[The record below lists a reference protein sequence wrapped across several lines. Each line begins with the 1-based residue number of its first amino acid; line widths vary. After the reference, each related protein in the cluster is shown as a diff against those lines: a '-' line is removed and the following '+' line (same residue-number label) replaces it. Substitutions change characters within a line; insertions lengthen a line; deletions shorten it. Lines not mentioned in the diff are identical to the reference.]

1 MFAFFTRSIA
11 AKLLVVTGVAIGLVL
26 FLSNLVLI
34 SQTRDRVHSL
44 TMEQADAEAK
54 SIAREI
60 AGDIGELASAART
73 MSGVIGRGHEG
84 KSLDRLGITNVL
96 KANLEQNPF
105 AFGSWMAEEPRAID
119 GQKDEI
125 KGKTELSAND
135 DGDFTPYWSKNK
147 DGQIQF
153 STFRADYPA
162 EWYALAAKSG
172 KGAITA
178 PYMAEGTD
186 VPTTM
191 SSIAYPVFSGGK
203 MIGVT
208 GVDISLKSL
217 SDKLKALK
225 PFETGRVLLVAHNAQ
240 WLVAPNDDLLM
251 KPYEVEGAE
260 ALKAALSSGTG
271 SVVPDLA
278 DTNGEG
284 FDRLLYPFAVPGVNA
299 TWAVIIDIPHAA
311 INAPV
316 EAQTLMMI
324 VGGLIVLG
332 AVMLALFLAVR
343 SLAQRPLH
351 GLVGDVERMTKG
363 DYSSDVSN
371 QHRQDEIGLV
381 AKALDGF
388 RHKLAESHTLAAE
401 AEAQR
406 RSAEGER
413 RRNEEERSA
422 SASVQQHVV
431 TALGSGL
438 AQLSQGNLTYR
449 IADEFPGEYA
459 ALKRDFND
467 AVASL
472 EQAIAS
478 VNGSVVNIAA
488 GTSEIS
494 ESAADLSKRTEQ
506 QAASLEETAAALNE
520 LTEQVNSSADNAGTA
535 ANTVS
540 VAVKDAEKSGEVV
553 QKAVASMHGIEQS
566 SQEISRIIGV
576 IDEIAFQTNLLALN
590 AGVEAARAGE
600 AGKGFA
606 VVAQEVRELAQR
618 SATAAKEIKALINA
632 SAAQVKD
639 GVELVGE
646 AGQTLEKI
654 SQQVMQIN
662 GLIRQISASA
672 SEQASGLKEVNAAV
686 NQMDQV
692 TQQNA
697 AMVEETTAASMALRN
712 ESDTLR
718 GLVAKFQVNAASQPG
733 AALRA
738 TAETMR
744 NAASSA
750 APSPRPPSYTPAPR
764 KMAAASGGSAGADN
778 WEEF

>member
-1 MFAFFTRSIA
+1 MFSFFSRSIA
-11 AKLLVVTGVAIGLVL
+11 AKLLVVTGLAIGLVL
-26 FLSNLVLI
+26 ILSNLVLI
-34 SQTRDRVHSL
+34 SQTRDRVHDL
-44 TMEQADAEAK
+44 TMQQADAEANA
-54 SIAREI
+54 IAREI

-73 MSGVIGRGHEG
+73 MAGVIGRAQGE
-84 KSLDRLGITNVL
+84 KSLDRRGIINVL

-105 AFGSWMAEEPRAID
+105 AFGSWMAEEPGAVD
-119 GQKDEI
+119 GRKDDV
-125 KGKTELSAND
+125 KGKADLGAND
-135 DGDFTPYWSKNK
+135 DGIFTPYWSKDRNG
-147 DGQIQF
+147 DIQY
-153 STFRADYPA
+153 STFAAKYDA

-178 PYMAEGTD
+178 PYLAEGTD

-191 SSIAYPVFSGGK
+191 SSIAYPVLSGGK
-203 MIGVT
+203 LVGVS
-208 GVDISLKSL
+208 GVDISLLSL
-217 SDKLKALK
+217 SAKLKALK
-225 PFETGRVLLVAHNAQ
+225 PFGTGRVLLVAQ
-240 WLVAPNDDLLM
+240 GQEWLVAPSDDQLM
-251 KPYEVEGAE
+251 KPYDAKGAD

-271 SVVPDLA
+271 SLVPGFENA
-278 DTNGEG
+278 DGEG
-284 FDRLLYPFAVPGVNA
+284 FDRLFYPFAVPGVNA
-299 TWAVIIDIPHAA
+299 TWTVIIDIPHAA

-316 EAQTLMMI
+316 EAQTQMMI
-324 VGGLIVLG
+324 AGGLIVLG

-343 SLAQRPLH
+343 TIAQRPLH
-351 GLVGDVERMTKG
+351 GLVGDVERMIGG
-363 DYSSDVSN
+363 DYESEVSN
-371 QHRQDEIGLV
+371 QQRRDEIGLV
-381 AKALDGF
+381 AKALEGF
-388 RHKLAESHTLAAE
+388 RHKLAESNMLAVE
-401 AEAQR
+401 ADTQR
-406 RSAEGER
+406 KAAEGER
-413 RRNEEERSA
+413 RRNEEERNA

-431 TALGSGL
+431 AALGSGL
-438 AQLSQGNLTYR
+438 AQLSQGNLTHR

-472 EQAIAS
+472 EQAIGS
-478 VNGSVVNIAA
+478 VNGSVVNISA

-520 LTEQVNSSADNAGTA
+520 LTEQVNSSAENAGTA

-540 VAVKDAEKSGEVV
+540 IAVRDAEKSGEVV
-553 QKAVASMHGIEQS
+553 QKAVASMQGINQS

-618 SATAAKEIKALINA
+618 SANAAKEIKALINA
-632 SAAQVKD
+632 SASQVKD

-654 SQQVMQIN
+654 SQQVIQIN

-672 SEQASGLKEVNAAV
+672 SEQATGLKEINSAV

-697 AMVEETTAASMALRN
+697 AMVEETTAAGMALRN

-718 GLVAKFQVNAASQPG
+718 ELVAKFRVSGASEPVT
-733 AALRA
+733 ALRV

-744 NAASSA
+744 NPVRPASASE
-750 APSPRPPSYTPAPR
+750 RPARDFSAPR
-764 KMAAASGGSAGADN
+764 KVAAAGGRSPVAAD